1 MAILK
6 AEGGQIGLVR
16 MVQATSSCVVEATI
30 DNIPIGE
37 YSINIHQLGD
47 ISQGGDRYRKTM
59 WEAIFFLSQIVG
71 KPVSECSVNFMVP
84 L

>member
-16 MVQATSSCVVEATI
+16 MVQVTSSSCVVEATI

-47 ISQGGDRYRKTM
+47 ISRGGDRYRFGETIPM
-59 WEAIFFLSQIVG
+59 IVYACN
-71 KPVSECSVNFMVP
+71 KANLHILDP